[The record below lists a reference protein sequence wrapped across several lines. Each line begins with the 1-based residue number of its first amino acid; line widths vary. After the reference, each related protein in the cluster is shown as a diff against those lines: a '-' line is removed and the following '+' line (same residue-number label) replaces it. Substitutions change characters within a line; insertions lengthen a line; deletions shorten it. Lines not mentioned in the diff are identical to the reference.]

1 MTPVPGSLSA
11 RMLAASITEFAYL
24 TPRGE
29 PLCWPVTPYWYADR
43 GVLGISTGLAYPN
56 KAYYARRHP
65 QVAAL
70 FGGTLLQ
77 GDAVVLDED
86 LQTNTDRYIR
96 EMRAKFVS
104 ARIGL
109 NPISVRMLDF
119 YLPRLWI
126 EVTPARVL
134 DAAATPA
141 VADGHSPAAGPPAA
155 GNALGPGAAR
165 EALTRWVRRL
175 GRSVI
180 ALPGADGYPV
190 LAPVGVAPGPDGS
203 VDLVGAP
210 GTGPAA
216 LTLHTQGL
224 GGVRLDALMARGW
237 VVDSGTGLRF
247 VPRRVVGFLGREAS
261 MAPALLGIF
270 PLSQLPRAATL
281 RRSLREEL
289 SRRGEP
295 LPRLRV
301 PR

>member
-1 MTPVPGSLSA
+1 MTAVPGPLSA

-29 PLCWPVTPYWYADR
+29 PLCWPVTPYWYPDR

-70 FGGTLLQ
+70 FGDSLLQ
-77 GDAVVLDED
+77 GDAAVLDED
-86 LQTNTDRYIR
+86 LQANTDRYIR

-134 DAAATPA
+134 DAAAAPA
-141 VADGHSPAAGPPAA
+141 VAGGPTAA

-165 EALTRWVRRL
+165 DALARWVRRVE
-175 GRSVI
+175 RSVI

-190 LAPVGVAPGPDGS
+190 LAPIGAVPGPDGS
-203 VDLVGAP
+203 VELEGAP

-216 LTLHTQGL
+216 LTLHSQGL

-237 VVDSGTGLRF
+237 VVEAGARLRF
-247 VPRRVVGFLGREAS
+247 VPRRVVGFLGREAA

-289 SRRGEP
+289 SRRGEAP
-295 LPRLRV
+295 PRLRV

>member
-1 MTPVPGSLSA
+1 MIPVPGPLSA
-11 RMLAASITEFAYL
+11 RMLAATITEFAYL

-29 PLCWPVTPYWYADR
+29 PLCWPVTPYWYPER

-70 FGGTLLQ
+70 FGNTLLQ
-77 GDAVVLDED
+77 GDAAVLDED
-86 LQTNTDRYIR
+86 LQANTDRYIR

-126 EVTPARVL
+126 ELTPARVV
-134 DAAATPA
+134 DAAEAPA
-141 VADGHSPAAGPPAA
+141 VGGGAPSA
-155 GNALGPGAAR
+155 GNPLSPGAAR
-165 EALTRWVRRL
+165 DALARWVRRVE
-175 GRSVI
+175 RSVL
-180 ALPGADGYPV
+180 AVPGADGYPV
-190 LAPVGVAPGPDGS
+190 ISPVGVAPGPDGS
-203 VDLVGAP
+203 VDLDGAP
-210 GTGPAA
+210 GMGPAA
-216 LTLHTQGL
+216 LTLHSQGL

-237 VVDSGTGLRF
+237 VVEAGRRLRF
-247 VPRRVVGFLGREAS
+247 VPRRVVGFLGREAGV
-261 MAPALLGIF
+261 APGLLGIF

-281 RRSLREEL
+281 RQSLREEL
-289 SRRGEP
+289 SRRGEA